1 MIMVTEAERDMTA
14 NNIGDIWAKG
24 GHVASRLFD
33 KGVRLC
39 TLANDTRFPAL
50 KAAGEIPAARG

>member
-1 MIMVTEAERDMTA
+1 MTA

-24 GHVASRLFD
+24 GHVASRLFV
-33 KGVRLC
+33 KGVRFC